1 VERLVLL
8 SRKLPR
14 RYRQFPLA
22 ATRLQFGSS
31 GDSNLGE
38 RGVDLHD
45 GSGTQERFRTYAADL
60 TSVLGHADRVRPF
73 EDDCV
78 GLLSAEGRKSVE
90 PLAAVTAPERTAAQ
104 HQSLLHLVAQA
115 PWSDQAVLTRV
126 RERVLPSITRDEPV
140 QAWIIDDTG
149 FPKKGSHSVGVA
161 RQYCGQLGKQ
171 DNCQVAVSLSV
182 ATHQG
187 SLPVA
192 YRLYLPKVWA
202 DDPARRAIAGVPDDV
217 RFQTKPEIALQ
228 QLRQAVADG
237 VPSGVALMD
246 PAYGNDS
253 KLRAGISELGL
264 SYVAGILPTTMV
276 WRPGEAPLPPAS
288 SAGRGRPGTRLRRD
302 ETHQPVSAKTLALEL
317 AADAWQQIRWRDG
330 SNTPLISRFARW
342 RVRPAHD
349 DARRSEPAAEEWL
362 LIEWPEGE
370 AEPDHYWLS
379 TLPADIS
386 LESMVDQ
393 AKMRWRIERDYL
405 ELKQEVGLGH
415 YEGRGWRG
423 FHHHATLCVAAYGFL
438 ISEKETI
445 PPSGPA
451 CARRRS
457 QSTLPAGCR
466 PGGSAA
472 AVTTPCAEFHR
483 HAPYPPRAHDGAGP
497 GSVPLLRPATA
508 EGRQAERV
516 TQ

>member
-1 VERLVLL
+1 V
-8 SRKLPR
+8 
-14 RYRQFPLA
+14 
-22 ATRLQFGSS
+22 
-31 GDSNLGE
+31 N
-38 RGVDLHD
+38 LHD
-45 GSGTQERFRTYAADL
+45 TSGTQERFRAYAADL

-73 EDDCV
+73 EDYCI

-115 PWSDQAVLTRV
+115 PWSDQAVLSRV
-126 RERVLPSITRDEPV
+126 CERVLPSITRAEPI

-149 FPKKGSHSVGVA
+149 FPKKGNHSVGVA

-192 YRLYLPKVWA
+192 YRLYLPKDWA
-202 DDPARRAIAGVPDDV
+202 DDPVRRAIAGVPDDT

-228 QLRQAVADG
+228 QVRQAQADG
-237 VPSGVALMD
+237 M

-264 SYVAGILPTTMV
+264 SYVAGIMPTTMV
-276 WRPGEAPLPPAS
+276 WRPGEAALPPAPS
-288 SAGRGRPGTRLRRD
+288 SGRGRPGTRLRRD

-317 AADAWQQIRWRDG
+317 AADAWQTIVWRDG
-330 SNTPLISRFARW
+330 SNTPLTSRFARW
-342 RVRPAHD
+342 RVRPAHG

-370 AEPDHYWLS
+370 AQPDHYWLA

-386 LESMVDQ
+386 FESMVDQ
-393 AKMRWRIERDYL
+393 AKLRWRIERDYL

-423 FHHHATLCVAAYGFL
+423 FHHHATLCIAAYGFL

-445 PPSGPA
+445 PPSGPS
-451 CARRRS
+451 RTRWRS
-457 QSTLPAGCR
+457 QPAVPAG
-466 PGGSAA
+466 
-472 AVTTPCAEFHR
+472 
-483 HAPYPPRAHDGAGP
+483 Y
-497 GSVPLLRPATA
+497 
-508 EGRQAERV
+508 
-516 TQ
+516 